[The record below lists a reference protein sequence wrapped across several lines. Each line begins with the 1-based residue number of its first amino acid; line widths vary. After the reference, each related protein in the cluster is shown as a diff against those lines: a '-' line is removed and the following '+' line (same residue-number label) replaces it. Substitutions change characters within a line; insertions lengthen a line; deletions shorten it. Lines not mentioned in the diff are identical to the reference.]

1 MSRARPAAGSQLHL
15 SITAETG
22 KAYVGYVRDYLRKA
36 HALEKP
42 GLRELSVALVGNPR
56 MAELHERFMGIAG
69 PTDVLTFELEHD
81 RRGRVVAGEVVVCVP
96 HAVREARRSGVA
108 VKKEVLLYAL
118 HGMLHL
124 CGFDDR
130 TARDF
135 SAMHQREDEILREVG
150 VGAVFARPNTE
161 TRPAA
166 RLSSPKSS
174 GPAKTRKPRSAPGG
188 RK

>member
-1 MSRARPAAGSQLHL
+1 MSRPHAVRRPGRSTGISPLDL

-22 KAYVGYVRDYLRKA
+22 EPYVRYLRTFLRRA

-42 GLRELSVALVGNPR
+42 ALRELSVALVGDKR

-81 RRGRVVAGEVVVCVP
+81 GRGRVVSGEVVVCVP
-96 HAVREARRSGVA
+96 HAVRAARQTGVE
-108 VKKEVLLYAL
+108 VKKEVLLYAV
-118 HGMLHL
+118 HGLLHL

-135 SAMHQREDEILREVG
+135 SAMHQREDEILRAIG
-150 VGAVFARPNTE
+150 VGDVFAQRGDRG
-161 TRPAA
+161 TRRASPAA
-166 RLSSPKSS
+166 KR
-174 GPAKTRKPRSAPGG
+174 G
-188 RK
+188 RHE